1 MIYGQRSNR
10 EREEKRRKMWK
21 NAIFHIISQ
30 DEATR
35 GKVEGNE
42 RIFSTTENDE
52 KSSVIHSRIFF
63 RHFQFI
69 RWKDEE
75 SMRGFAITYFNE
87 FFTTCLL

>member
-1 MIYGQRSNR
+1 MSYDIIPRFHRIEKCETFGDDLWPKIKQR

-42 RIFSTTENDE
+42 RIFSTRENDE

-63 RHFQFI
+63 F
-69 RWKDEE
+69 
-75 SMRGFAITYFNE
+75 GVFN
-87 FFTTCLL
+87 L